1 MARGLEQL
9 TNMSLRE
16 WVSEFNEEAVLA
28 DGFDEA
34 FLGMVE
40 RYGISAP
47 VALYDKDKCFQILVD
62 RDGMTYEE
70 AVEYFD
76 FNVIGAWVGEYTPM
90 FLNVYPDM
98 RQFLDT
104 VVYVANRNSTD

>member
-1 MARGLEQL
+1 MARRLEQL
-9 TNMSLRE
+9 DLRD
-16 WVSEFNEEAVLA
+16 WVSEFNEEALLA

-47 VALYDKDKCFQILVD
+47 VALYDKEKCLQILVD

-70 AVEYFD
+70 AVEFFD
-76 FNVIGAWVGEYTPM
+76 FNVIGAWVGEFTPY

-104 VVYVANRNSTD
+104 IVYVAAQKSQQL